1 MEESKQQCLNFW
13 SNFQPLRN
21 NNNSGLSNMN
31 LLEIT
36 AQDLLGKS
44 HEELVL
50 LLIHVRRQSAA
61 LGEAADVARAELE
74 RNPGVPVIRFVLTK
88 FLIPT
93 VPLNI
98 S

>member
-1 MEESKQQCLNFW
+1 
-13 SNFQPLRN
+13 
-21 NNNSGLSNMN
+21 MN

-74 RNPGVPVIRFVLTK
+74 RNPGVPEIRLV
-88 FLIPT
+88 
-93 VPLNI
+93 
-98 S
+98 